1 MPAPFQLGGGT
12 GPASLKHSEYRTP
25 SVFRGSGQD
34 SNRDSKGELHDSIVA
49 DATTHYPTG
58 KPRMLMTS
66 DQIIPE

>member
-1 MPAPFQLGGGT
+1 M
-12 GPASLKHSEYRTP
+12 
-25 SVFRGSGQD
+25 FRGSGQD

-66 DQIIPE
+66 DQIIPEQTEETNPNLTAEAKGY